1 MFGPVRVSGV
11 RVCVHDQRR
20 RVCLKCVFT
29 VRVYLCV
36 CVFIVLLCMNIN
48 CE

>member
-11 RVCVHDQRR
+11 YICVDDKRR
-20 RVCLKCVFT
+20 RVCLKCVLLC
-29 VRVYLCV
+29 VYLCV